1 MSLGIET
8 RCIHGDLKR
17 FDKDSTGS
25 ISFPIYQTATFAH
38 RGVGKSTGFDYSRL
52 QNPTREQLEK
62 IVASLEG
69 GIDALAY
76 SSGMAAITALFEIFE
91 PGDNVIIDS
100 DLYGGSIR
108 LFDNVSKKNGLEI
121 TRVNFAQDNIENF
134 IKPNTKALYFET
146 PTNPMMNIVSVRRIA
161 GIAKT
166 HGILCIVDNTFLS
179 PYFLQPLKLGADIVI
194 ESGTK
199 FLCGHND
206 TLAGFLATSRQ
217 DIAEKFRFLI
227 KTVGSG
233 LAPFDSWLLLRG
245 IKTLPIRME
254 RQSQNAFEIAKWLRS
269 NKHVKKVYYPGFE
282 DYPGH
287 DILKD
292 EATGF
297 GSMITF
303 EVESRELALYILENV
318 KLVQFAESLGG
329 VESLIT
335 YPITQTHADVP
346 RDVLEK
352 NGITPSVLRLSVG
365 TGNVK
370 DLIADFENAIVE
382 LHSGND
388 GAYV

>member
-76 SSGMAAITALFEIFE
+76 SSGMAAIAALFEIFE
-91 PGDNVIIDS
+91 PGDNIIIDS

-121 TRVNFAQDNIENF
+121 TRVNFGTDDIESF

-179 PYFLQPLKLGADIVI
+179 PYFSQPLKLGADIVV

-199 FLCGHND
+199 FLAGHND
-206 TLAGFLATSRQ
+206 TLAGFLATNRQ

-227 KTVGSG
+227 KTVG
-233 LAPFDSWLLLRG
+233 
-245 IKTLPIRME
+245 
-254 RQSQNAFEIAKWLRS
+254 
-269 NKHVKKVYYPGFE
+269 
-282 DYPGH
+282 
-287 DILKD
+287 
-292 EATGF
+292 
-297 GSMITF
+297 
-303 EVESRELALYILENV
+303 
-318 KLVQFAESLGG
+318 
-329 VESLIT
+329 
-335 YPITQTHADVP
+335 
-346 RDVLEK
+346 
-352 NGITPSVLRLSVG
+352 
-365 TGNVK
+365 
-370 DLIADFENAIVE
+370 
-382 LHSGND
+382 
-388 GAYV
+388 